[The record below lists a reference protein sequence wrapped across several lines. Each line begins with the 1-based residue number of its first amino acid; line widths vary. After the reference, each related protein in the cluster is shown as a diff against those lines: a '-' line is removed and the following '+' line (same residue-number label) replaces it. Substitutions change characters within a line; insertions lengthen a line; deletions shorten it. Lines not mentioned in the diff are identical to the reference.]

1 MSKILKD
8 LIVSSLYLYLFQ
20 ALNYVLPFLI
30 LPYLLSTLSLT
41 AFGVF
46 AFSQSLVQ
54 FLILVV
60 DFGFNLS
67 VSKRIAA
74 LPKDAPEI
82 AKIYWQVIFTK
93 LCFCLLISLLIF
105 ISFSA
110 LTSLS
115 VYKNAVYFSLI
126 TLLGTA
132 LFPVWLY
139 QGLNE
144 MKSLSL
150 ITAIAKLL
158 TLPLVFVFV
167 NSSDDYLPAVL
178 LHSASFVLAG
188 IISFLWILSRK
199 SYRIHFNRN
208 LFKVKD
214 IIPQIRESWHFFLS
228 NVSISLY
235 TNSLTLLLGF
245 FGTPTQVGVF
255 SAIERIVRIVCFAVY
270 VPINQA
276 AFPVIAR
283 LKHTDF
289 TQAVRIFRLLVY
301 TLTGLMFSV
310 TLFFLFFGS
319 DLVSR
324 FLKQTVDKEILQ
336 IAIFSVLPIAL
347 GAACGQLGLVAL
359 GDEMQKR
366 IFNKIYLYV
375 GLISLPL
382 CLISIGLFHVNGAV
396 FSMMFTE
403 CAIFI
408 AMFTAVK
415 KYHYL

>member
-1 MSKILKD
+1 MKGIVKD

-20 ALNYVLPFLI
+20 VLNYVLPFLI
-30 LPYLLSTLSLT
+30 LPYLLSTLSLS
-41 AFGVF
+41 AFGIF

-54 FLILVV
+54 FLMLIV

-74 LPKDAPEI
+74 LPKDAPEV
-82 AKIYWQVIFTK
+82 AMLYWRVIFTK
-93 LCFCLLISLLIF
+93 LCFCLIISTIIC

-110 LTSLS
+110 VSALA
-115 VYKNAVYFSLI
+115 VYKTGVYFSLI

-144 MKSLSL
+144 MKTMSL

-158 TLPLVFVFV
+158 TLPFVFV
-167 NSSDDYLPAVL
+167 LVKNSEDYLPAVL
-178 LHSASFVLAG
+178 LHSASFLLAG
-188 IISFLWILSRK
+188 IISFFWILGRK
-199 SYRIHFNRN
+199 NYHRN
-208 LFKVKD
+208 FSSNVFSGGQMLL
-214 IIPQIRESWHFFLS
+214 QIKESWHFFLS
-228 NVSISLY
+228 NASITLY
-235 TNSLTLLLGF
+235 TNSLTILLGF
-245 FGTPTQVGVF
+245 YGTPAQVGVF
-255 SAIERIVRIVCFAVY
+255 SAVERIVRIVCFAIY

-289 TQAVRIFRLLVY
+289 RQAVRIFRALFY
-301 TLTGLMFSV
+301 AITATMLTV
-310 TLFFLFFGS
+310 ILFFLLFGS

-324 FLKQTVDKEILQ
+324 FLDQTVDKGILQ

-347 GAACGQLGLVAL
+347 GAACGQLGLIAL
-359 GDEMQKR
+359 GEKIHKNTFTR
-366 IFNKIYLYV
+366 IYSYI
-375 GLISLPL
+375 GLASLPL
-382 CLISIGLFHVNGAV
+382 CLIGIGFYQVNGAI

-403 CAIFI
+403 FAVFI
-408 AMFTAVK
+408 GMFIAVK
-415 KYHYL
+415 KYQFL